1 MIIQRKINKR
11 TYMKNKNLHEK
22 LEQIKILI
30 DECLAEVGSKNPN
43 ISESGLVKEKKTIST
58 QVDTINSGGLILS
71 IVNKVGNC
79 EESEEIQSKV
89 LDKKS
94 MEAKIL
100 LCFYISYKY
109 FKNQWLNSG
118 DIEKIT
124 SELGIKITTGNV
136 SNKIKDLRQYFE
148 SGTTRKQG
156 QPTPYRLNRKGS
168 KHFEETLLIKS
179 GKNLK

>member
-1 MIIQRKINKR
+1 M
-11 TYMKNKNLHEK
+11 YNKNLREK

-30 DECLAEVGSKNPN
+30 NECLGEDDSNNLDTLKSSSN
-43 ISESGLVKEKKTIST
+43 KEKKTIPIQSYT
-58 QVDTINSGGLILS
+58 TNPDELVLS

-79 EESEEIQSKV
+79 EESEEIQSNV

-109 FKNQWLNSG
+109 FKNRWLNSG

-124 SELGIKITTGNV
+124 SELGVKITTGNV

-168 KHFEETLLIKS
+168 KHFGETLFIKLS
-179 GKNLK
+179 KN